1 MSKLKIKYI
10 SILII
15 FLILAQ
21 FVMTL
26 HFYNISFAENT
37 QDIYDVILFWGQSNM
52 IGCCGVFDGEHRP
65 DGEPTNKERSE
76 PDPRYDRSDSNSVA
90 SFSNKTGISQE
101 FLINAEKMNF
111 VKIAQTPETVYEYQ
125 YTTNKLIELT
135 ENTQYIGEDLVYNSN
150 TKKLETVENTTS
162 LRSIQKSFGTNMV
175 QQFGKTYYQRTGHKV
190 VAVFAGI
197 GGRKNR

>member
-10 SILII
+10 IILII
-15 FLILAQ
+15 FLILTQ
-21 FVMTL
+21 FVITL

-52 IGCCGVFDGEHRP
+52 IGCCGVFDGETRKS
-65 DGEPTNKERSE
+65 GETTKKERSE
-76 PDPRYDRSDSNSVA
+76 PDPRYDRSDPNSVA

-150 TKKLETVENTTS
+150 TKKLETVDNTTS

-175 QQFGKTYYQRTGHKV
+175 QQFCKTYYQRTGHKV